1 MICTWQHIL
10 QNNCIYYENINLK
23 GHNPMILNV
32 CFHFKAPKKPLN
44 GWQFPLGSRL
54 YRNRLQ
60 NLRGNVSCFA
70 RFVLDQGTKKTQLV
84 KIWTELE
91 PILMLLSHR
100 PGIVTQPSQ
109 PLPLST
115 PNFFT
120 EFTEMAQAELLY
132 IWLDALK
139 MQSFFHPSIHIILH
153 N

>member
-115 PNFFT
+115 PNVYRDGPSRIT
-120 EFTEMAQAELLY
+120 VYLIGCIKDAVLL
-132 IWLDALK
+132 
-139 MQSFFHPSIHIILH
+139 SSIHPYLSS
-153 N
+153 